1 MSVSNV
7 CQGILFLVVKDKVVL
22 YSVYM
27 LFVKNGGIFVFMFKC
42 YFLGDEVFLLLIL
55 FDFSEC
61 LLVVGKVIW
70 VILVG
75 VQGNCI
81 VGIGVQLVDGVEGEG
96 VCYKIEILLVG
107 LIGLDKLIYMM

>member
-1 MSVSNV
+1 MSVINV

-42 YFLGDEVFLLLIL
+42 YFFGDEVFLLLIL
-55 FDFSEC
+55 LDFSEC

-75 VQGNCI
+75 VQGNCV
-81 VGIGVQLVDGVEGEG
+81 VGIGVQFVEGIEG
-96 VCYKIEILLVG
+96 EVVWYKIEMLLVG
-107 LIGLDKLIYMM
+107 IIILDKFMYMM